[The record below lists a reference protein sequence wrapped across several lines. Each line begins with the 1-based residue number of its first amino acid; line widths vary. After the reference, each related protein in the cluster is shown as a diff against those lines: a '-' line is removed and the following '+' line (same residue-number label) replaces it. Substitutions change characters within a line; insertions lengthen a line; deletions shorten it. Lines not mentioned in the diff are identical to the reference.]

1 MLRAF
6 FVRPRTGRIDWL
18 LVALFFISL
27 FSFIGATVLYTYPVA
42 K

>member
-1 MLRAF
+1 MLRQF

-18 LVALFFISL
+18 LIVLFFVSL
-27 FSFIGATVLYTYPVA
+27 FSFIGATVLYMYPGA

>member
-6 FVRPRTGRIDWL
+6 FVRPRTGKIDWS
-18 LVALFFISL
+18 LVAIFFISL
-27 FSFIGATVLYTYPVA
+27 FSFIGAVVLYMNAVA

>member
-1 MLRAF
+1 MLRGF
-6 FVRPRTGRIDWL
+6 FVRPRTGKIDWS

-27 FSFIGATVLYTYPVA
+27 FSFIGATVLSLYPVA